1 MELHCWVVV
10 LTAKMMQLQSEGLDF
25 RGGKWVEHRD
35 KNKLESL
42 RARRQHFYDFK
53 QSPAVQLLL
62 YRVTGQITPIVQ
74 ITKICGR
81 FATSSDKSGLTEKIS
96 WKRQR

>member
-1 MELHCWVVV
+1 VELHCWVVV

-53 QSPAVQLLL
+53 HTRDD
-62 YRVTGQITPIVQ
+62 Y
-74 ITKICGR
+74 
-81 FATSSDKSGLTEKIS
+81 
-96 WKRQR
+96 